1 MASNISF
8 YVYRHSSLLPWLGI
22 VTSSSVVC
30 NFYKMTSIYFILTS
44 ATIGCRRVVLCNLIK
59 IHIVKDRL
67 MFRLVLFLLRYCIN
81 ISQTGIIEIMKYPL
95 QRDFN
100 ANIDER
106 ETALPKQFDISGK
119 ILDKNTVRKGKR
131 NE

>member
-1 MASNISF
+1 
-8 YVYRHSSLLPWLGI
+8 
-22 VTSSSVVC
+22 
-30 NFYKMTSIYFILTS
+30 
-44 ATIGCRRVVLCNLIK
+44 
-59 IHIVKDRL
+59 
-67 MFRLVLFLLRYCIN
+67 MFRLVLFLLLYCIN
-81 ISQTGIIEIMKYPL
+81 ILQTGIIEIMKYPL

>member
-1 MASNISF
+1 
-8 YVYRHSSLLPWLGI
+8 
-22 VTSSSVVC
+22 
-30 NFYKMTSIYFILTS
+30 
-44 ATIGCRRVVLCNLIK
+44 
-59 IHIVKDRL
+59 

>member
-1 MASNISF
+1 
-8 YVYRHSSLLPWLGI
+8 
-22 VTSSSVVC
+22 
-30 NFYKMTSIYFILTS
+30 
-44 ATIGCRRVVLCNLIK
+44 
-59 IHIVKDRL
+59 
-67 MFRLVLFLLRYCIN
+67 MFRLALFLLVYCIN
-81 ISQTGIIEIMKYPL
+81 ILKTGIIEIMKYPL

>member
-1 MASNISF
+1 M
-8 YVYRHSSLLPWLGI
+8 
-22 VTSSSVVC
+22 
-30 NFYKMTSIYFILTS
+30 
-44 ATIGCRRVVLCNLIK
+44 
-59 IHIVKDRL
+59 
-67 MFRLVLFLLRYCIN
+67 
-81 ISQTGIIEIMKYPL
+81 QTGIIEIMKYPL